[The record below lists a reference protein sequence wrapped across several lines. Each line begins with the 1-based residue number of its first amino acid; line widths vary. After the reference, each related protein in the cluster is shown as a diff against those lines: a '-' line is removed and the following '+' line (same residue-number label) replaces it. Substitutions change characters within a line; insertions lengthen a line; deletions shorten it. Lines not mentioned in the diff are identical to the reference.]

1 MPEQKESVSRRLLWI
16 LPLVFVIH
24 DGEELVTMPG
34 WLVEHRA
41 MLDSLAQRG
50 RLAARVAA
58 SAPTTTARAAVAI
71 GLVLAVLLL
80 VTTGAT
86 LSHRKAWLYAYCS
99 ILGLLFLHV
108 FTHAAQALFFRSY
121 VPGLVGAL
129 FAVLPGT
136 ALIYRHLFTVRLLDW
151 KTAILTALGG
161 FALFVPGALA
171 AWTVG
176 RFLAG

>member
-1 MPEQKESVSRRLLWI
+1 VPRRLLWL
-16 LPLVFVIH
+16 LPVVFVLH
-24 DGEELVTMPG
+24 DAEELVTMPG
-34 WLVEHRA
+34 WLSEHHA
-41 MLDSLAQRG
+41 MLASLAQRG

-58 SAPTTTARAAVAI
+58 SAPVTSARAAIAI
-71 GLVLAVLLL
+71 GLVFVVLLL

-86 LSHRKAWLYAYCS
+86 LTRRRAWFYAYCS
-99 ILGLLFLHV
+99 LLGLLFLHV
-108 FTHAAQALFFRSY
+108 FTHVAQVLFFRSY

-136 ALIYRHLFTVRLLDW
+136 ALIYRRLFAVQLLNW

-171 AWTVG
+171 AWAVG
-176 RFLAG
+176 RMLAG